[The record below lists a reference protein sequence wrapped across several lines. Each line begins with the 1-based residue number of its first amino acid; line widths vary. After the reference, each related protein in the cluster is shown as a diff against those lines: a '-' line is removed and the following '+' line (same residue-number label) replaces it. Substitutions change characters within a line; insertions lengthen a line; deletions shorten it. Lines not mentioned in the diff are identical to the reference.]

1 MLIISV
7 YGFQHCKSP
16 GPWVGNTAGTRLQ
29 SFVNAVN
36 VAGFVMGGPE
46 YISMIAGEAKHP
58 RKTVPRA
65 FKTIVARMIIFFI
78 GGGIC
83 VGILVPSDDPT

>member
-1 MLIISV
+1 M
-7 YGFQHCKSP
+7 YGFRHWKKP
-16 GPWVGNTAGTRLQ
+16 GPWAGDTAGTRLQ
-29 SFVNAVN
+29 SFINAVN

-65 FKTIVARMIIFFI
+65 FKTIVARLIVFFI
-78 GGGIC
+78 GGALC
-83 VGILVPSDDPT
+83 VGILVPYDDPT